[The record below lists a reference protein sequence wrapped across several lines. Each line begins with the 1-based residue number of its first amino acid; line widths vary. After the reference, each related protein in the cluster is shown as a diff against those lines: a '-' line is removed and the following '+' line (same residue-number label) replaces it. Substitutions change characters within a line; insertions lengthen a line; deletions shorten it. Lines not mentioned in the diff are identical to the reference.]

1 MLDKARPIIVP
12 LISTDVDG
20 MLLERSLRSLF
31 YGDGQATKLNMAK
44 RETEPRVDR
53 TISHLPRLL
62 VFTSCGR
69 RHDAFTRSET
79 ATAGHGRRCPCFRIA
94 RDVIPPGGEVDISSL
109 TIRRAF
115 SPTTISVQTVH
126 FFMSAES
133 DTLV

>member
-1 MLDKARPIIVP
+1 MLDKIRPIIVP

-44 RETEPRVDR
+44 RETEPRVGWA
-53 TISHLPRLL
+53 ISHLPRLL

-79 ATAGHGRRCPCFRIA
+79 ATAGHGGRCPCFRIA
-94 RDVIPPGGEVDISSL
+94 RDVIPPCCGEVDISSS
-109 TIRRAF
+109 
-115 SPTTISVQTVH
+115 SPVVISFLPRFGANRSLLHV
-126 FFMSAES
+126 
-133 DTLV
+133 